1 MRRSRVNRIGMAV
14 LSPVLVGCL
23 LLGAYSMPAGA
34 AAPQPYK
41 IGVVL
46 AATGVGSFL
55 GAPEKKTVEMITEDV
70 NKAGG
75 IDGHPLEVILLDDE
89 SDATKSNLAFKKLIK
104 TDEVPL
110 IIGPSR
116 TGESMADVGVAEQFQ
131 VPNLSLGAAVT
142 IIQPPDKRRWVFKLG
157 NSDSDVVAKMFDYMK
172 SKGITK
178 IGIMTD
184 NTGFGGSG
192 RNELMKLAPQAGIT
206 IVADERFGPQDTD
219 LSAQLTK
226 IRSAGPQAIVNWSI
240 GPTQVISVKNWR
252 ELGMDAIPLYQ
263 SHGFANL
270 KNVQLAGKAAE
281 GVILPVGRSI
291 LGPLLPDNDPQ
302 KAVVMGYT
310 QEYEA
315 KFKEPV
321 STFGGHA
328 WDAMH
333 LAMDALKAVGPD
345 RAKIRDYLESK
356 QGFVGCTGIFNFS
369 AADHN
374 GLNKKDLLMVV
385 VKNGN
390 WALAP

>member
-1 MRRSRVNRIGMAV
+1 MRRSQVNRIGMAV

-142 IIQPPDKRRWVFKLG
+142 IIQPPDKRRWVFKL
-157 NSDSDVVAKMFDYMK
+157 
-172 SKGITK
+172 
-178 IGIMTD
+178 
-184 NTGFGGSG
+184 
-192 RNELMKLAPQAGIT
+192 
-206 IVADERFGPQDTD
+206 
-219 LSAQLTK
+219 
-226 IRSAGPQAIVNWSI
+226 
-240 GPTQVISVKNWR
+240 R
-252 ELGMDAIPLYQ
+252 ELGQ
-263 SHGFANL
+263 R
-270 KNVQLAGKAAE
+270 
-281 GVILPVGRSI
+281 RS
-291 LGPLLPDNDPQ
+291 GQD
-302 KAVVMGYT
+302 V
-310 QEYEA
+310 
-315 KFKEPV
+315 
-321 STFGGHA
+321 
-328 WDAMH
+328 
-333 LAMDALKAVGPD
+333 
-345 RAKIRDYLESK
+345 
-356 QGFVGCTGIFNFS
+356 
-369 AADHN
+369 
-374 GLNKKDLLMVV
+374 
-385 VKNGN
+385 
-390 WALAP
+390 